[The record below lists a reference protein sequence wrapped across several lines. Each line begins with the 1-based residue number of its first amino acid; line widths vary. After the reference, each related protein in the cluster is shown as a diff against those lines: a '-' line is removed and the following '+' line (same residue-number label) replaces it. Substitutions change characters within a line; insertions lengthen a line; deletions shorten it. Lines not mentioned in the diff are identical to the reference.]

1 MIEERN
7 LSGLIQTLTFNH
19 PIIQIL
25 KENTL
30 NQLKILSL
38 FTRATPLQWWQFN
51 LGHNG
56 FTDHGITEIHLDVT
70 AQAPESYYKGI
81 FIKCHLKNTAHSVL
95 TGGYYHGSLEGL
107 V

>member
-1 MIEERN
+1 MIDALLEKNHQTREVMEMIEERN

-30 NQLKILSL
+30 NQLKILSHYL
-38 FTRATPLQWWQFN
+38 PEQHPAMGQFN

-56 FTDHGITEIHLDVT
+56 LLIMG
-70 AQAPESYYKGI
+70 
-81 FIKCHLKNTAHSVL
+81 
-95 TGGYYHGSLEGL
+95 
-107 V
+107 

>member
-1 MIEERN
+1 MEMIEERN

-38 FTRATPLQWWQFN
+38 FTRATPC
-51 LGHNG
+51 NG
-56 FTDHGITEIHLDVT
+56 GNSILVT
-70 AQAPESYYKGI
+70 MVY
-81 FIKCHLKNTAHSVL
+81 
-95 TGGYYHGSLEGL
+95 
-107 V
+107 

>member
-1 MIEERN
+1 MEMIEERN

-30 NQLKILSL
+30 NQLKILSHYL
-38 FTRATPLQWWQFN
+38 PERHPAMVAIQSWSQW
-51 LGHNG
+51 

-70 AQAPESYYKGI
+70 AQAPRSYYKVF
-81 FIKCHLKNTAHSVL
+81 FIKCHLKILLIAF
-95 TGGYYHGSLEGL
+95 
-107 V
+107 